1 MSLFTNNKM
10 GNFIRGGQTTIH
22 YLRMIGQVVK
32 QFTWASLMIA
42 FLCYLGIL
50 YVMTTPAQR
59 TLAVEYSQAWFHA
72 ELYNDGDTQ
81 MPFHLPSG
89 KRVQTTAASV
99 ITNREVTRQMQNIQL
114 IAEQGI
120 VYAAVCWIVALLL
133 FIKFI
138 YATGHGHK
146 EDQHVRGGSM
156 VPTKELKKIIQ
167 SYLKA
172 NKESA
177 GILNICGITLPQ
189 SFEPAHMLLAGDPGT
204 GKSNLLRQIFSIL
217 RAHNMRVIIYDRSGD
232 FVKNFYRPKV
242 DVILNPLDQ
251 RSANWS
257 IFEECKQEHE
267 FFHLANSFIP
277 DVKSNDPFWGNA
289 ARIIFASLAFK
300 ESKNDSPSIDNLL
313 DMILHSTLDELV
325 ELCAGT
331 DAQAIVAKGG
341 EKMAISVRGVV
352 ASYVRALKYVPD
364 SAASRFSIK
373 QWVQDESTDSWI
385 FITSNKAIHDTIKP
399 LITTWLDLATSSIL
413 ALEPDLNRR
422 IWTVIDELPTLN
434 KLPSIQTTPAESRKY
449 GGCFVLGFQNYPQLV
464 DIYGKNGADA
474 LCGSCSTSVI
484 FRCNDPTFADW
495 GAKQLGR
502 AETVETT
509 EGISYGVNEIRDGVN
524 LGKQKKERSIVLATE
539 LQNLPDLQGYIK
551 LGRGFPVGRFVDE
564 YQHFDTVQP
573 GYVSAET
580 PSGNVSPDFPI
591 ETESNA
597 SQQHT
602 EDDYLGFGSFEYS
615 PVVPNPP
622 EQKEAWLVN
631 TKVKLKPVSET
642 STNSEQQ
649 TSSTGGDPSTSSDS
663 STNRPSGF
671 LRGNTSNPNGG
682 GAGERG
688 QMQHE
693 ADLGDD
699 MEME

>member
-22 YLRMIGQVVK
+22 YLRMIGQVIK

-42 FLCYLGIL
+42 FLCYLAIL

-72 ELYNDGDTQ
+72 ELYSAGDTQ
-81 MPFHLPSG
+81 LSFHLPSG
-89 KRVQTTAASV
+89 KRVQTTAGNV
-99 ITNREVTRQMQNIQL
+99 INNREVSRQIHNIQS
-114 IAEQGI
+114 IAEQGS
-120 VYAAVCWIVALLL
+120 VYAAVCWVVALIL

-156 VPTKELKKIIQ
+156 VPTKELNKIIH
-167 SYLKA
+167 SYLKT

-217 RAHNMRVIIYDRSGD
+217 RTHNMRVIIYDRSGD

-300 ESKNDSPSIDNLL
+300 ESKSKTPSIDHLL

-352 ASYVRALKYVPD
+352 ASYVRALKYVPGCE
-364 SAASRFSIK
+364 AARFSIK

-413 ALEPDLNRR
+413 ALEPDLSRR

-434 KLPSIQTTPAESRKY
+434 KLPSVQTTPAESRKY
-449 GGCFVLGFQNYPQLV
+449 GGCFILGFQNYPQLV

-551 LGRGFPVGRFVDE
+551 LGRGFPVGRFVDD

-580 PSGNVSPDFPI
+580 SFEKRDPVSFGDSENESVKQDI
-591 ETESNA
+591 EE
-597 SQQHT
+597 
-602 EDDYLGFGSFEYS
+602 DYLGFGSFEKS
-615 PVVPNPP
+615 GSETNIPAP
-622 EQKEAWLVN
+622 KEVWLVN
-631 TKVKLKPVSET
+631 TDVKLKPASST
-642 STNSEQQ
+642 SSKSEQQ
-649 TSSTGGDPSTSSDS
+649 TSTNEDTTSSSGDS
-663 STNRPSGF
+663 SSNRASGF
-671 LRGNTSNPNGG
+671 LRGNTSKTSGG
-682 GAGERG
+682 SAGDRAPI
-688 QMQHE
+688 QYE